1 MQLTLGIVAVAF
13 AGIAAYFWWQGDR
26 DTTFV
31 LAVFAAAS
39 GFLSYRFYLKR
50 RLSAN
55 QERKSATLAAT
66 SERSDQ

>member
-1 MQLTLGIVAVAF
+1 MQLILGILAVAF

-31 LAVFAAAS
+31 LAVFAAAA

-50 RLSAN
+50 RLADN
-55 QERKSATLAAT
+55 QERKAAVLAET